1 MAEPEPTGTAPVTP
15 PVEPTTVMTAPVTPQ
30 TPQEPEPPTPA
41 PPAGGGKTLEQL
53 SQDVE
58 EYARLAQEASDRAAR
73 AEHDALLQRNIIEQL
88 GLQKGQQQEEAPLD
102 LGVTDDEYLTNP
114 VKASAKITSKIVE
127 SYFAKERQERDKERV
142 SQYVESARSAYETG
156 KATALKAN
164 PTLYRGIQADIERE
178 VLNNVQASLKAGQPV
193 DAAVLSNPRYWE
205 AAALAYRVMN
215 GEDVSKY
222 YTKTHN
228 PMSPVHQE
236 TPTAGGPPQDVVTL
250 SEEERYTARA
260 WGITDEQ
267 YMAQKKRSLEEKA
280 RLAR

>member
-88 GLQKGQQQEEAPLD
+88 GLQKGRQEENPPQDDFPVADDDFLTGKSFKT
-102 LGVTDDEYLTNP
+102 GVQWMESRLRAEREKE
-114 VKASAKITSKIVE
+114 KAV
-127 SYFAKERQERDKERV
+127 
-142 SQYVESARSAYETG
+142 QYVTSARTG
-156 KATALKAN
+156 FEQGKVAATKAN
-164 PTLYRGIQADIERE
+164 PNLYRGIEHLVESSILSQ
-178 VLNNVQASLKAGQPV
+178 VQEAYKAGNPIDPEALRNQEFW
-193 DAAVLSNPRYWE
+193 DLAAIAHRYT
-205 AAALAYRVMN
+205 N
-215 GEDVSKY
+215 GEPLKVILSKY
-222 YTKTHN
+222 FADRHN
-228 PMSPVHQE
+228 PMAPVHQE